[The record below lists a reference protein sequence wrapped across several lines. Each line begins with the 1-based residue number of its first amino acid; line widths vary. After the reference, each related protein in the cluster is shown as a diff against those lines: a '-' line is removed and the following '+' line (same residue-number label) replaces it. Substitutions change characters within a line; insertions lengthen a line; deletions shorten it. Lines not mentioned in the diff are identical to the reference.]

1 MKRRSFI
8 RYLVGIAA
16 TFGVAVAGK
25 FAHASSASDPKM
37 AKSGATPGFLQSTAN
52 VRADGKPLIKVIGIG
67 GAGASAID
75 HMIRDG
81 LSGVEFVCVDTD
93 AETLKGSSADTKL
106 QLIPGLESG
115 SQSGQTVRDTA
126 LAVRTQIADVVRG
139 ADLVFIIAGMGG
151 STGTGV
157 AMTVAEVARELGILT
172 VALVTKPL
180 ASEEQRL
187 ALAENGIA
195 ELDKHADTMIV
206 IDNAD
211 IMYAMEDWGEPVTS
225 AEAFETSDWSLSSWV
240 STIANT
246 INVPALVGVDFAD
259 VCAVLN
265 EPGMA
270 IEARTG
276 RHVAWSE
283 EDDEDDW
290 DDRLP
295 TARYCAEAAI
305 PWSKFGGSRLSEA
318 KAILVTVTGD
328 TSLSIEEVSE
338 VITYIR
344 SHAAPDVKLVV
355 GTIQSHD
362 EGMRDCFT
370 VSLIAKGFDNAIGR
384 ESCQKTT

>member
-25 FAHASSASDPKM
+25 FAHASSASEPKM
-37 AKSGATPGFLQSTAN
+37 ATPGATPGFLPSTAN

-67 GAGASAID
+67 GAGANAVD
-75 HMIRDG
+75 HMILDG

-106 QLIPGLESG
+106 QLIPELESG
-115 SQSGQTVRDTA
+115 SQSGKTVCDMA
-126 LAVRTQIADVVRG
+126 LAVRAQIADVVRG

-151 STGTGV
+151 NTGTGV
-157 AMTVAEVARELGILT
+157 AVTVAEVARELSIPT
-172 VALVTKPL
+172 VAVVTTPL
-180 ASEEQRL
+180 ASEGQRL
-187 ALAENGIA
+187 ALAETGIA

-206 IDNAD
+206 IDNAE
-211 IMYAMEDWGEPVTS
+211 IMYAMEDWGEPVTT
-225 AEAFETSDWSLSSWV
+225 AEAFERSDWSLSSWV

-246 INVPALVGVDFAD
+246 INVPALVGIDFAD
-259 VCAVLN
+259 VCAVLS
-265 EPGMA
+265 EPGITIA
-270 IEARTG
+270 ERTG
-276 RHVAWSE
+276 RCVAWS
-283 EDDEDDW
+283 DDDGS
-290 DDRLP
+290 DRLP
-295 TARYCAEAAI
+295 SARYCAEAAI
-305 PWSKFGGSRLSEA
+305 SWSELGGPTLSEA

-328 TSLSIEEVSE
+328 TSLNFEEVSE

-344 SHAAPDVKLVV
+344 SHAAPDAKLVV

-370 VSLIAKGFDNAIGR
+370 VSLIAKGFDNAMGSG
-384 ESCQKTT
+384 SCRKTT

>member
-37 AKSGATPGFLQSTAN
+37 ANPGATPGFLPSKSKP
-52 VRADGKPLIKVIGIG
+52 RAAGKPLIKVIGIG
-67 GAGASAID
+67 GAGASAVD

-151 STGTGV
+151 NTGTGV
-157 AMTVAEVARELGILT
+157 AVTVAEVAQELGILT
-172 VALVTKPL
+172 VALATKPL
-180 ASEEQRL
+180 ASEGRRL
-187 ALAENGIA
+187 AFAEGGIA
-195 ELDKHADTMIV
+195 ELDKHTDTMIV
-206 IDNAD
+206 IDNAE
-211 IMYAMEDWGEPVTS
+211 IMYAMEDWGEPVTA
-225 AEAFETSDWSLSSWV
+225 AEAFENSDWSLSSWV

-246 INVPALVGVDFAD
+246 INVPALVGIDFAD
-259 VCAVLN
+259 VCAVLS
-265 EPGMA
+265 EPGIA

-276 RHVAWSE
+276 RYVAWS
-283 EDDEDDW
+283 EDDEDDES
-290 DDRLP
+290 DRIP
-295 TARYCAEAAI
+295 TARFCAEAAI

-328 TSLSIEEVSE
+328 TSLNLEEVSE

-344 SHAAPDVKLVV
+344 SRAAPDAKLVV
-355 GTIQSHD
+355 GTIQSHA

-370 VSLIAKGFDNAIGR
+370 VSVIAKGFDNAIGSG
-384 ESCQKTT
+384 SCPKTM

>member
-115 SQSGQTVRDTA
+115 GQSGQTVRDTA

-151 STGTGV
+151 NTGTGV
-157 AMTVAEVARELGILT
+157 AVTVAEVARELSIPT
-172 VALVTKPL
+172 VAVVTTPL
-180 ASEEQRL
+180 ASEGQRL
-187 ALAENGIA
+187 ALAETGIA

-206 IDNAD
+206 IDNAE
-211 IMYAMEDWGEPVTS
+211 IMSGMEDWGEPVTT
-225 AEAFETSDWSLSSWV
+225 AEAFDSSDKWLSGWV
-240 STIANT
+240 STIANVV
-246 INVPALVGVDFAD
+246 NVPAPLVGVDFSD
-259 VCAVLN
+259 VCAVLS
-265 EPGMA
+265 EPGITIA
-270 IEARTG
+270 ERTG
-276 RHVAWSE
+276 RYVAWS
-283 EDDEDDW
+283 DDDGS
-290 DDRLP
+290 DRLP
-295 TARYCAEAAI
+295 SARYCAEAAI
-305 PWSKFGGSRLSEA
+305 SWSELGGPTLSEA
-318 KAILVTVTGD
+318 NAILVTVTGD
-328 TSLSIEEVSE
+328 TSLNFEEVSE

-344 SHAAPDVKLVV
+344 SHAAPDAKIVV
-355 GTIQSHD
+355 GTIQSHED
-362 EGMRDCFT
+362 EMRDCLT
-370 VSLIAKGFDNAIGR
+370 VSVIAKGFDNAMGSG
-384 ESCQKTT
+384 SCRKTM